1 MIATKHGFAAAVL
14 LGLVAITL
22 AGCPLGRKNAELGE
36 ECASAND
43 CPMGTTGL
51 VCSGVKADGKKFCTK
66 TCAADADCSAGK
78 GGAMA
83 CVAGTCAFKK

>member
-1 MIATKHGFAAAVL
+1 
-14 LGLVAITL
+14 
-22 AGCPLGRKNAELGE
+22 
-36 ECASAND
+36 
-43 CPMGTTGL
+43 MGTTGL

>member
-1 MIATKHGFAAAVL
+1 MIDFRRGIVGVVL
-14 LGLVAITL
+14 LGVGVALL

-66 TCAADADCSAGK
+66 TCAADADCGSGK
-78 GGAMA
+78 GGPMA
-83 CVAGTCAFKK
+83 CVAGSCAFKK